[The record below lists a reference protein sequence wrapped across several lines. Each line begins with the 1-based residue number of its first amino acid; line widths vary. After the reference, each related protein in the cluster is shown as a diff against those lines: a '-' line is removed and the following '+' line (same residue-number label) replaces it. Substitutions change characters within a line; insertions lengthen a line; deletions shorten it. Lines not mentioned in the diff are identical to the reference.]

1 MAVSLAVTGVS
12 RTRIMGIASFWIELT
27 ARDDVWALLS
37 IPLVAAVVTWVH
49 VWMAMQLLFWPLEF
63 MGKAPWW
70 GWQGIVPR
78 KARKMA
84 TVVVDNSL
92 GKLGSVNEFFTE
104 MGPRQI
110 AIHAAHAIS
119 TRAEDFTDDLMNEQS
134 PVLWSNLPMM
144 IKRRVYA
151 HVRQQI
157 PSVMDALLM
166 RLHQHIDELVDI
178 DALIVKLLTQDK
190 ALLVRMFKDVG
201 QTEIRFVIRISF
213 WIGLFFGLIQMV
225 LWYFV
230 PWRHGLPLYA
240 AALGLLT
247 NWIALNLIFR
257 PLNPV
262 KIGPWVLQ
270 GLFLKR
276 QALVVER
283 YAHLVTTEVIT
294 VGNITREIFSGGQA
308 ERAQALIRQSIGPLV
323 ESMVIRIAMGPFGYA
338 QLQRAM
344 VPKIAQWLIPPLSE
358 RAFNDER
365 GRVLESILAR
375 RMKALAP
382 TDFQALLRPAFQ
394 EDEWIFLVLGALTG
408 LLAGGVQM
416 LVGFH

>member
-1 MAVSLAVTGVS
+1 
-12 RTRIMGIASFWIELT
+12 MGIASFWIELT
-27 ARDDVWALLS
+27 ARDDLWALLS
-37 IPLVAAVVTWVH
+37 IPLVAAIVTWVH

-84 TVVVDNSL
+84 TVVVENSMR
-92 GKLGSVNEFFTE
+92 KLGSVNEFFTE
-104 MGPRQI
+104 MGPHQI
-110 AIHAAHAIS
+110 AIHAANAIS
-119 TRAEDFTDDLMNEQS
+119 ARAEDFTDDLMNEQS
-134 PVLWSNLPMM
+134 PVLWANLPMM
-144 IKRRVYA
+144 LKRRVYA

-157 PSVMDALLM
+157 PSVMEALLR

-201 QTEIRFVIRISF
+201 QTEISFVIRISF
-213 WIGLFFGLIQMV
+213 WIGLFFGLVQMV

-276 QALVVER
+276 QALVVDR
-283 YAHLVTTEVIT
+283 YAQLVTTEVIT

-323 ESMVIRIAMGPFGYA
+323 DSMVVRIAMGPFGYA

-344 VPKIAQWLIPPLSE
+344 APKIAQWLIPPLSE
-358 RAFNDER
+358 RAFNNER
-365 GRVLESILAR
+365 GRILESILAR

-394 EDEWIFLVLGALTG
+394 EDEWIFLVLGAITG

>member
-1 MAVSLAVTGVS
+1 
-12 RTRIMGIASFWIELT
+12 
-27 ARDDVWALLS
+27 
-37 IPLVAAVVTWVH
+37 
-49 VWMAMQLLFWPLEF
+49 
-63 MGKAPWW
+63 
-70 GWQGIVPR
+70 
-78 KARKMA
+78 
-84 TVVVDNSL
+84 
-92 GKLGSVNEFFTE
+92 
-104 MGPRQI
+104 
-110 AIHAAHAIS
+110 
-119 TRAEDFTDDLMNEQS
+119 
-134 PVLWSNLPMM
+134 
-144 IKRRVYA
+144 VYA

-157 PSVMDALLM
+157 PSVMEALLM

-276 QALVVER
+276 QALVVDR

>member
-1 MAVSLAVTGVS
+1 
-12 RTRIMGIASFWIELT
+12 MGIASFWIDLT
-27 ARDDVWALLS
+27 ARPDVWALAS
-37 IPLVAAVVTWVH
+37 IPVIAAVVTWVH

-63 MGKAPWW
+63 IGKAPWW

-84 TVVVDNSL
+84 GIISANSL

-104 MGPRQI
+104 MGPHKI
-110 AIHAAHAIS
+110 AVHAANAIS
-119 TRAEDFTDDLMNEQS
+119 ARAEEFTDELMNEQS
-134 PVLWSNLPMM
+134 PVLWANLPMM
-144 IKRRVYA
+144 FKRRVYA

-157 PSVMDALLM
+157 PAVMEALLVQ
-166 RLHQHIDELVDI
+166 LHRHIDELVDI

-201 QTEIRFVIRISF
+201 QTEISFVVRISF
-213 WIGLFFGLIQMV
+213 WVGLFFGIVQMV

-230 PWRHGLPLYA
+230 PWRYGLPLYA
-240 AALGLLT
+240 AALGLVT

-262 KIGPWVLQ
+262 KIGPWQLQ

-276 QALVVER
+276 QPLVVDR
-283 YAHLVTTEVIT
+283 YARLVTTEVIT
-294 VGNITREIFSGGQA
+294 VGHITRDIFQGGKA
-308 ERAQALIRQSIGPLV
+308 ERGQTLIRQSIGPLV
-323 ESMVIRIAMGPFGYA
+323 DSMGVRLAMGPFGYA

-344 VPKIAQWLIPPLSE
+344 APKIAQWLIPPLSE
-358 RAFNDER
+358 PAFNRER
-365 GRVLESILAR
+365 GRVLEAILAR

-382 TDFQALLRPAFQ
+382 ADFQALLRPAFQ
-394 EDEWIFLVLGALTG
+394 EDEWVFLLLGALTG
-408 LLAGGVQM
+408 LLAGGMQM
-416 LVGFH
+416 LFGFH